1 MQLSKHFKLEEF
13 TKSMTA
19 TRKSIN
25 NTPGA
30 GEIKNLENLCYEIL
44 EPLRAKFDKPITITS
59 GYRSPLLSEAIGS
72 KSTSQHCKG
81 MASDLEI
88 FGIPNIQV
96 AHWLQNNVDFDQL
109 ILEFYSP
116 DDPTAGWV
124 HISYNEKGANRK
136 QVLTYDGKKFDNGLP
151 DMKWKDGKVEG

>member
-19 TRKSIN
+19 TRKGID

-59 GYRSPLLSEAIGS
+59 GYRSPQLSEAIGS

-81 MASDLEI
+81 MASDIEI

-96 AHWLQNNVDFDQL
+96 AYWIQNNVDFDQL
-109 ILEFYSP
+109 ILEFYTPGEPNS
-116 DDPTAGWV
+116 GWI
-124 HISYNEKGANRK
+124 HCSYTTDQPRK
-136 QVLTYDGKKFDNGLP
+136 QFLHAFKSEGKTKYKPVIG
-151 DMKWKDGKVEG
+151 KAKDIV

>member
-19 TRKSIN
+19 TRKGID

-88 FGIPNIQV
+88 FGIPNIQI

-116 DDPTAGWV
+116 DDPAAGWV

-151 DMKWKDGKVEG
+151 DMKWKDGKVQG